1 METINNR
8 PLIDYIS
15 FLQMIYNMTKAKEH
29 PTESEKRLILEV
41 EDELCKYIQITKK

>member
-29 PTESEKRLILEV
+29 PI
-41 EDELCKYIQITKK
+41 EDEQKLIIQVENELSKYV